1 MTRQQHAQDRNHWDV
16 HLATSFVDNDGDLID
31 PFDATDRFNTRFVVR
46 RFDTGTE
53 LAYEHTVADIGI
65 DGLSI
70 RNAIALGFSTAEY
83 HAAMRYRILEREI
96 ISSEEQLAE
105 VMESEPTFESGFVPQ
120 FRR

>member
-1 MTRQQHAQDRNHWDV
+1 MARQHHAQDRNHWDV
-16 HLATSFVDNDGDLID
+16 HHATSFVDEDGDLID
-31 PFDATDRFNTRFVVR
+31 PIDVTDRFNTHFVVR

-70 RNAIALGFSTAEY
+70 RNAAVLGFSTAEY

-96 ISSEEQLAE
+96 ISSEEELAE
-105 VMESEPTFESGFVPQ
+105 VMESEPTFASGFVPQ